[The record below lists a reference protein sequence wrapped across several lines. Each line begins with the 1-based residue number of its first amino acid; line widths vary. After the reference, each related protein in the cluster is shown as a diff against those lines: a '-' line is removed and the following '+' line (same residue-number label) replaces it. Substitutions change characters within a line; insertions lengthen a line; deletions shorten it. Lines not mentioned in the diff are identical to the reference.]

1 MKWRIGSPS
10 RAQARRPV
18 GQVAVVLLL
27 ADREAEVRQRAA
39 AVDAL
44 AALRR
49 EQRDDVVADGDRRR
63 RPRRARSTTPA
74 PSWPS
79 TVGA

>member
-1 MKWRIGSPS
+1 MAHRL
-10 RAQARRPV
+10 AAAVQARGAV
-18 GQVAVVLLL
+18 GQEAEVLLL
-27 ADREAEVRQRAA
+27 ADREAEVGAVGQ

-49 EQRDDVVADGDRRR
+49 EQRDDVVAGRTLVT
-63 RPRRARSTTPA
+63 PSPIASTTPA